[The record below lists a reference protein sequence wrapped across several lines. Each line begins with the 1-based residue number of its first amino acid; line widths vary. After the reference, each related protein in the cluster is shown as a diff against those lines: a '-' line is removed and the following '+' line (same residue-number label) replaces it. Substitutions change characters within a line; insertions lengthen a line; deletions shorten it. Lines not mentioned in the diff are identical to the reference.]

1 MTALIYEI
9 PEILPLDILLGPLV
23 DASAAVAFFDASVKN
38 WARGEVL
45 AGRLL
50 FAEALACQHAQ
61 GDLVH
66 MEDLVMLDGG
76 VFNERPTGAL
86 SSAYYTLRTWR
97 RAMKAEPRDILFSD
111 RPGEIPVT
119 GRASKTEA
127 GPVGEAPCDPERLQ
141 QWQRIV
147 RESRRFPPLLAS
159 AIVWDAWLTL
169 LPDDSA
175 GWRAALLAA
184 LVLKARGATT
194 QFLLPID
201 TGRRVAHYHWD
212 PTDSFESRIKGFL
225 QWTTAGLAHARKELD
240 RLKTVSQG
248 LEIRIEGHRKNARL
262 PKLVD
267 LLFEAPL
274 VSIPVAC
281 KRLKITKQA
290 AQKLIPRLGSYVRE
304 VTGRQRNRAWT
315 LT

>member
-1 MTALIYEI
+1 MNALIYEI
-9 PEILPLDILLGPLV
+9 SEILPLETLLGPLV
-23 DASAAVAFFDASVKN
+23 DASAALAFFDASVKH

-66 MEDLVMLDGG
+66 IEDLVMLDGG
-76 VFNERPTGAL
+76 VFNERPTAAL

-97 RAMKAEPRDILFSD
+97 RALKAEPRDILFSD
-111 RPGEIPVT
+111 RPGEIPVI
-119 GRASKTEA
+119 GRASATEA
-127 GPVGEAPCDPERLQ
+127 GPVGNVTCDPERLQ
-141 QWQRIV
+141 QWQRIL

-175 GWRAALLAA
+175 GWRAPLLAA

-194 QFLLPID
+194 QFLLPLD
-201 TGRRVAHYHWD
+201 TGRRVSQYQWD
-212 PTDSFESRIKGFL
+212 PMDSLETRITGFL
-225 QWTTAGLAHARKELD
+225 QWTTAGLAHARKELA
-240 RLKTVSQG
+240 RLKTVSDG
-248 LEIRIEGHRKNARL
+248 LEIKIEGHRKNAKL

-274 VSIPVAC
+274 VSIPLVC
-281 KRLKITKQA
+281 RRLRITKQS
-290 AQKLIPRLGSYVRE
+290 AQKLIPRLGSYIRE